1 MSKIKHAGEGKEN
14 EKISK
19 KGKSYNNNIKYIE
32 KENIKKK
39 KKIIIYVRK

>member
-1 MSKIKHAGEGKEN
+1 MQGKGIS
-14 EKISK
+14 KISK